1 MKEISTLPEDKPL
14 KIIIGAGEQSYPGWI
29 ATHKED
35 LDLTDETTWE
45 KVLGTRRV
53 DALLCEHVWEHL
65 SETQGRE
72 AAKICFKY
80 LKPGGYLRCAVPD
93 GNFPDPKYQKVVG
106 VGGPGPKDHPAADHK
121 VIYTCGLF
129 VDVFASAGFEV
140 KLLEYCDETGQFHY
154 QEWSPEY
161 GMIYRSMRFDHRN
174 QAGSLKFVSLIID
187 AKKSLNK
194 SIV

>member
-1 MKEISTLPEDKPL
+1 MNDIRTFPQDKPL

-35 LDLTDETTWE
+35 LDLTDETTWD
-45 KVLGTRRV
+45 KALGTRRV

-65 SETQGRE
+65 SETQGRK

-80 LKPGGYLRCAVPD
+80 LKPEGYIRCAVPD
-93 GNFPDPKYQKVVG
+93 GNFPDPEYQKVVR

-121 VIYTCGLF
+121 IVYTYRLF

-140 KLLEYCDETGQFHY
+140 KLLEYCDEAGQFHY
-154 QEWSPEY
+154 QEWSRED
-161 GMIYRSMRFDHRN
+161 GTIYRSIRFDRRN
-174 QAGSLKFVSLIID
+174 QAGLLKFVSLIID
-187 AKKSLNK
+187 AKKPSNK
-194 SIV
+194 SLV